1 MTNGY
6 LSPLSNLLRLQRALA
21 GARTGNLLDPGTSSS
36 GTFPPINVFQDK
48 EDYVVV
54 SEIPGVAKDDID
66 VQVHRN
72 RIRLTGRKNVN
83 YGDDIS
89 IHRRERKS
97 GAFDR
102 TLTLPFSIDPDSV
115 TAEFR
120 NGILALRLSPPESEK
135 PRSITVS

>member
-6 LSPLSNLLRLQRALA
+6 LSPLSSLLGLQRALDSARA
-21 GARTGNLLDPGTSSS
+21 GTLFDTGTSSS
-36 GTFPPINVFQDK
+36 GTYPPINVFRDK
-48 EDYVVV
+48 EDYIVV

-72 RIRLTGRKNVN
+72 RIRLTGSKNVD
-83 YGDDIS
+83 YGSDVS

-102 TLTLPFSIDPDSV
+102 TIALPFAIDPDSV
-115 TAEFR
+115 SAEFR
-120 NGILALRLSPPESEK
+120 NGILALKLSQPEEEK
-135 PRSITVS
+135 PRTITVS